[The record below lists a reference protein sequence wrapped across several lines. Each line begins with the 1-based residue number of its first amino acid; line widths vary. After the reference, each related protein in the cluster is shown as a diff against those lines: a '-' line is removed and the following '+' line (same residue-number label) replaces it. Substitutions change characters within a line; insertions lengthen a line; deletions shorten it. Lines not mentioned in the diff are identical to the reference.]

1 MLAIRLG
8 FRNLARH
15 RWRTALTL
23 AGIALSVALMVWSLA
38 FIEGWLGQMVRA
50 ATSVDTGQLQVQTA
64 GWADTP
70 RPYHS
75 LAVDA
80 ELLGA
85 VRSVEGVVEVSP
97 RVELYGIIGHE
108 QRSQVGRIVG
118 VHPDLESAATPIAD
132 GIVDGRW
139 LADAAAPIGAP
150 REVVLGESLARKL
163 RVGAGAELVVFAEAA
178 DGSLGNDLLVVVGV
192 VRSGNFAVDQQSS
205 FVHIDDARFLAA
217 LEGRANAI
225 LVRTDDLDRA
235 STVADAVAATLGA
248 SRNPAGLDEAA
259 TVVRAWPELLPG
271 IFQIITVSR
280 SSFASMYV
288 FIYLVAAVG
297 ILNTQRMSA
306 LERRREFGVLV
317 AVGMRPRRL
326 FRTLL
331 VEALVLGGAGAVI
344 GSALGTA
351 IAGYHATAGLNLAL
365 FTDQASF
372 SYMGVAFSDRLY
384 AELGVRTVIEP
395 VAVMLGVAVVSG
407 LWPAWTAARL
417 QPAPTIAGR
426 TT

>member
-1 MLAIRLG
+1 MLAVRLG
-8 FRNLARH
+8 IRNLARH

-70 RPYHS
+70 RPYHA
-75 LAVDA
+75 LTVDADLLGTVRAVD
-80 ELLGA
+80 
-85 VRSVEGVVEVSP
+85 GVVEVSP
-97 RVELYGIIGHE
+97 RVELVGIIGHE
-108 QRSQVGRIVG
+108 QRSQVGRVVG
-118 VHPDLESAATPIAD
+118 VHPDLETAATPIAD

-139 LADAAAPIGAP
+139 LADEAAPLGAP

-163 RVGAGAELVVFAEAA
+163 RVGAGDELVVFAEAA

-192 VRSGNFAVDQQSS
+192 VRTGNFAVDQQSS

-235 STVADAVAATLGA
+235 SSVADAVASALGA
-248 SRNPAGLDEAA
+248 SRDPEGLDEEAA
-259 TVVRAWPELLPG
+259 VVRAWPELLPG

-326 FRTLL
+326 LRTLL
-331 VEALVLGGAGAVI
+331 VEALVLGGAGALI
-344 GSALGTA
+344 GCGLGAA
-351 IAGYHATAGLNLAL
+351 IAGYHATAGLNLEL
-365 FTDQASF
+365 FTDQTSF

-384 AELGVRTVIEP
+384 AELGVRTVVEP
-395 VAVMLGVAVVSG
+395 VVVMLGVAVLSG

-417 QPAPTIAGR
+417 EPAPTIAGR